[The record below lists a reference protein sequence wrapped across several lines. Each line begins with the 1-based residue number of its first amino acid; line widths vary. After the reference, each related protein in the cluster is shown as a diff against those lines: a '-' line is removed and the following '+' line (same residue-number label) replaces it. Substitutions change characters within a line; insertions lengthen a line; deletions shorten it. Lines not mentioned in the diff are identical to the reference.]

1 MARVINM
8 LLGCRLILIYHIL
21 CIDIFDAHYVACG
34 MRFRMLKYRT
44 ILSRLAKY
52 MNLYIKKIYYCARI
66 RCVVFNAASHNF
78 YGQLFS
84 KALQAKYERRSKIK
98 GLTEEWYRLCAMMSS
113 FFIWRCCHAKRKGTL
128 FYYDKLPNGCSCAI
142 IFQSIKYVPNNYYA
156 QGTGE

>member
-1 MARVINM
+1 M

-84 KALQAKYERRSKIK
+84 KALQGKYERRLII
-98 GLTEEWYRLCAMMSS
+98 EEQIIGAPL
-113 FFIWRCCHAKRKGTL
+113 I
-128 FYYDKLPNGCSCAI
+128 GCLLVTG
-142 IFQSIKYVPNNYYA
+142 KYA
-156 QGTGE
+156 

>member
-66 RCVVFNAASHNF
+66 RCVVFNAASHKF
-78 YGQLFS
+78 LWS
-84 KALQAKYERRSKIK
+84 A
-98 GLTEEWYRLCAMMSS
+98 
-113 FFIWRCCHAKRKGTL
+113 FFKSL
-128 FYYDKLPNGCSCAI
+128 
-142 IFQSIKYVPNNYYA
+142 
-156 QGTGE
+156 TGEI